1 MGKCSWHLCRA
12 IVAALLAAGYSAAE
26 MKKEIV
32 DELDC
37 NNFKDT
43 SLLDRF
49 PMVGPMASL
58 IFEKG
63 IYKGKF
69 CENWMRELLQRKNVE
84 TFSDLII
91 VVNDLSD
98 NGK

>member
-1 MGKCSWHLCRA
+1 
-12 IVAALLAAGYSAAE
+12 
-26 MKKEIV
+26 
-32 DELDC
+32 
-37 NNFKDT
+37 
-43 SLLDRF
+43 
-49 PMVGPMASL
+49 MASL

-91 VVNDLSD
+91 VVNNLRDNEKRGDLSVRYLLLPVTSIIRLRYI
-98 NGK
+98 NEGTSSEYSSISFSLLSISFFLTFIAETT

>member
-1 MGKCSWHLCRA
+1 VAEDRGYQWVSVAGSSAGLLLLL

-63 IYKGKF
+63 ICKGKF
-69 CENWMRELLQRKNVE
+69 CEN
-84 TFSDLII
+84 
-91 VVNDLSD
+91 
-98 NGK
+98 